1 MPQYKMRSGPSFSSV
16 SFFKAG
22 LYCAA
27 LTWSLNLFCQDE
39 PYLAFYNGTKLHN
52 LRALKDRVPPFL
64 HLNDLM
70 ISLGFAPS
78 QTRDK
83 NIHILVN
90 QRQVIL
96 DPAAQTYT
104 YSGITQPLNIRIA
117 SGEVYLQTSQVVSLF
132 SQLLGR
138 QMVYEPVSE
147 SLHVP
152 AADLFSAKIIT
163 RPVDEKYQL
172 EIVYSANAKPPKVD
186 QFNQQLIVK
195 VFEGSVQVD
204 KSAFQANPALERMEM
219 FDRLPD
225 GTTEFLFVLGPGV
238 TKLDIEP
245 FDRRNPR
252 TIVNISGDFGTLSP
266 QDPAAIPAAPLGLRR
281 IVIDPGHGG
290 KDRGAIGPSGLKEKD
305 VTLDLSRRLE
315 RALEREGNYEVR
327 LTREGDSSLSL
338 KARTGIAN
346 NFNADLFI
354 SIHLNA
360 VPTQNA
366 RGSETYYLSLDD
378 DNNFDVSHYNTGD
391 SEEDSTEEESD
402 DLELI
407 LWDMAQAK
415 HLDDSFR
422 IAKYIQDEFNT
433 LAGIRSRGV
442 KQAPMKVLKG
452 AQMPAVLVEVAF
464 LTDPVEERKLKG
476 AAFREKIIRS
486 LVNAILTYDR
496 EVQLRSKG
504 ALENEKAGH

>member
-1 MPQYKMRSGPSFSSV
+1 
-16 SFFKAG
+16 
-22 LYCAA
+22 
-27 LTWSLNLFCQDE
+27 
-39 PYLAFYNGTKLHN
+39 
-52 LRALKDRVPPFL
+52 
-64 HLNDLM
+64 
-70 ISLGFAPS
+70 
-78 QTRDK
+78 
-83 NIHILVN
+83 
-90 QRQVIL
+90 
-96 DPAAQTYT
+96 
-104 YSGITQPLNIRIA
+104 
-117 SGEVYLQTSQVVSLF
+117 
-132 SQLLGR
+132 
-138 QMVYEPVSE
+138 
-147 SLHVP
+147 
-152 AADLFSAKIIT
+152 
-163 RPVDEKYQL
+163 
-172 EIVYSANAKPPKVD
+172 
-186 QFNQQLIVK
+186 
-195 VFEGSVQVD
+195 
-204 KSAFQANPALERMEM
+204 
-219 FDRLPD
+219 
-225 GTTEFLFVLGPGV
+225 
-238 TKLDIEP
+238 
-245 FDRRNPR
+245 
-252 TIVNISGDFGTLSP
+252 
-266 QDPAAIPAAPLGLRR
+266 
-281 IVIDPGHGG
+281 
-290 KDRGAIGPSGLKEKD
+290 LKEKD

-378 DNNFDVSHYNTGD
+378 DNSFDVSHYNTGD